1 MEKDDVHTPA
11 QIQLMQTQDLK
22 YISMKRTIESNKIRR
37 LQSELHLI
45 DAANT
50 VKNKHTFFV
59 DSDENAKNFDVA
71 THLQTHPM
79 LLDRR
84 TNRTRLN
91 DLAKLTLPD
100 VNQQVT
106 IVWLYSIC
114 KLYFVEFFLDV
125 GYSTEAT

>member
-1 MEKDDVHTPA
+1 
-11 QIQLMQTQDLK
+11 MQTQDLK

-59 DSDENAKNFDVA
+59 DSEEDTKNFDVA
-71 THLQTHPM
+71 TRLQTHPM

-91 DLAKLTLPD
+91 DLAKISLPD
-100 VNQQVT
+100 VDQKVKNTGCLILSVN
-106 IVWLYSIC
+106 IINSI
-114 KLYFVEFFLDV
+114 F
-125 GYSTEAT
+125 